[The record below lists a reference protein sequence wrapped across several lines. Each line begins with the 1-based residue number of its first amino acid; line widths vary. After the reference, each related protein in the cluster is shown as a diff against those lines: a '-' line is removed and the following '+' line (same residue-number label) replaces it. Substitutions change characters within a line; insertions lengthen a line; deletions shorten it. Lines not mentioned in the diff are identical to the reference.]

1 MTALEYMERQVVS
14 NKLNHDRQIARGA
27 PEEDLANIRKKIEY
41 YTAAAEALREQ
52 ELHEGSD
59 FPFVSKSRYLRDTQR
74 FWQEG
79 FEAGR
84 RDGSAE
90 ALRKECDG
98 ECPMKRST

>member
-14 NKLNHDRQIARGA
+14 NKLNHDRQFARGA
-27 PEEDLANIRKKIEY
+27 PEEDLENIRKKIGY
-41 YTAAAEALREQ
+41 YEEAVKALREQ

-59 FPFVSKSRYLRDTQR
+59 FPFVSKSRYLKDTQR

-90 ALRKECDG
+90 ALRKECDSK
-98 ECPMKRST
+98 CPMGKST